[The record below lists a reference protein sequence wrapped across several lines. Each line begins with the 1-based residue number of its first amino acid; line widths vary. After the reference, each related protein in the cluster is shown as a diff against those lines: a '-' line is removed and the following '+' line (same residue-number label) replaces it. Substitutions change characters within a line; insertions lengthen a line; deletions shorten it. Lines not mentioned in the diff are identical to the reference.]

1 MTPSEA
7 GKVLPQPHDPTFI
20 PRIHFSSQDPALFLW
35 ILCCSLGPQALSQSC
50 TTPCTLGALI
60 SNPRLLQRPPTLP
73 LFLNSLPGP
82 GALPQI
88 PCLQPNPMSQL
99 LPHMLLPQTLRP
111 FPGP

>member
-7 GKVLPQPHDPTFI
+7 GKVLPQPHDPKFV

-60 SNPRLLQRPPTLP
+60 SNPRLLQR
-73 LFLNSLPGP
+73 LPG
-82 GALPQI
+82 ASVRNSARDKVMRKEADIRKVVIRLPE
-88 PCLQPNPMSQL
+88 
-99 LPHMLLPQTLRP
+99 
-111 FPGP
+111 FPLAFP